1 MNCGTEDERSD
12 FFAFNDYSWC
22 SPSTYETA
30 GWNTKVKKFSDYSV
44 PIFLAEYGC
53 NTNKRDFG
61 EVEALYSE
69 KMTGVYSGGLVYEF
83 SQEGNNYGLVKISD
97 GDKPKKLD
105 DFDALKKAFK
115 KTPSPKGDGGYKKD
129 GKASKCPKKS
139 SDWNVDDEKLPAI
152 PSPALKY
159 MEDDGPGDG
168 PGFEGGSQNAGTGSS
183 GTATPGSGSVS
194 GVPTDDSE
202 AEKED
207 PKPSESENAA
217 LGLRAPEFS
226 MISLLPLVV
235 VGLSTLFG
243 ASLIMV

>member
-30 GWNTKVKKFSDYSV
+30 GWNSKVKKFADYSI
-44 PIFLAEYGC
+44 PIFLSEYGC

-83 SQEGNNYGLVKISD
+83 SQEGNKYGLVKIN
-97 GDKPKKLD
+97 GKDKPKKLD

-115 KTPSPKGDGGYKKD
+115 KTSNPKGDGGYKKD

-139 SDWNVDDEKLPAI
+139 ADWKVDGDTLPAI
-152 PSPALKY
+152 PSPATVY
-159 MEDDGPGDG
+159 MKDGPGDG
-168 PGFEGGSQNAGTGSS
+168 PGFKGGSQNAGTGSS
-183 GTATPGSGSVS
+183 ETATPGSGSVS

-202 AEKED
+202 AED
-207 PKPSESENAA
+207 SKPSESENAA
-217 LGLRAPEFS
+217 SGLRGPEFS
-226 MISLLPLVV
+226 MISLLPLAVA
-235 VGLSTLFG
+235 GLSTLFG